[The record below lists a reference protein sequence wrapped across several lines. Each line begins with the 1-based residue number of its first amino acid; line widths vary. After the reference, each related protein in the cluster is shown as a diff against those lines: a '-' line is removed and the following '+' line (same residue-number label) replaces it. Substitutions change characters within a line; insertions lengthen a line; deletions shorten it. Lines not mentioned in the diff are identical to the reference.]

1 MRLLCAAQTYH
12 NAAFAGPP
20 PKQPPPRANDHAGI
34 SPARCHSV
42 NGEIEI
48 KAVMFNRSN
57 SKRIIRPVELC
68 RLRGIKGAVIIGIIE
83 QDEFAGFLGV

>member
-1 MRLLCAAQTYH
+1 MCLLCAAQTDH
-12 NAAFAGPP
+12 DTAFAGPP
-20 PKQPPPRANDHAGI
+20 PKQPRPANDRAGI
-34 SPARCHSV
+34 SLPAGQSV

-57 SKRIIRPVELC
+57 SIRIVRPIELQ

-83 QDEFAGFLGV
+83 QDEFAGFRGV